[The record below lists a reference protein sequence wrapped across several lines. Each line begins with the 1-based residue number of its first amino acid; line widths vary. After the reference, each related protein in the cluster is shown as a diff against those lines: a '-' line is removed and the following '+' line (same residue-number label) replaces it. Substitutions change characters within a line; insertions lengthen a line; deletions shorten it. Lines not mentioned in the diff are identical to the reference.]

1 MNVKGIT
8 IMRNLRTGL
17 IARILVV
24 TLAAATLSA
33 CAATN
38 DTMPQFSKA
47 DVASGRPL
55 PQGILPNG
63 IVTEPWFG

>member
-1 MNVKGIT
+1 MNTFRK
-8 IMRNLRTGL
+8 GL

-24 TLAAATLSA
+24 TLSAAALSA
-33 CAATN
+33 CATSN
-38 DTMPQFSKA
+38 DTMPQFSKS
-47 DVASGRPL
+47 DVASGREL

>member
-1 MNVKGIT
+1 MKEMV
-8 IMRNLRTGL
+8 IMYNLRKGL
-17 IARILVV
+17 TAKILVV
-24 TLAAATLSA
+24 TLSAAALSA

-38 DTMPQFSKA
+38 DVMPQFSKA